1 MAELPRHGDT
11 AWEQP
16 QLEARGSPG
25 GKGRV
30 FQNKGESGCRETP
43 SQTLQPQVGAPA
55 SWWSGTERAGESEP
69 HSLSPQVSYRP
80 PWLNPEG
87 SRGQQAQQRFSPFHC
102 PHPTPEDLQYLSL
115 FYDLKCEAA
124 LLCCG
129 LVGTLFSHLVSGNTH
144 SFQFFPP
151 TCCQPQA

>member
-1 MAELPRHGDT
+1 MAELPRRGDT

-87 SRGQQAQQRFSPFHC
+87 SRGQQAQQRFLGHSSRWR
-102 PHPTPEDLQYLSL
+102 SL
-115 FYDLKCEAA
+115 G
-124 LLCCG
+124 CG
-129 LVGTLFSHLVSGNTH
+129 SGGKREVTQH
-144 SFQFFPP
+144 
-151 TCCQPQA
+151 TV